1 MLSRKLKMNNII
13 NFVCFQVGW
22 FSAVLTAA
30 KGVPWI
36 GVLIIGF
43 CVSVHLYRSSQ
54 PREEIILIVL
64 IAFLGGVFDS
74 VFVFLDW
81 IYYSSGQIHQN
92 LTTYWIL
99 AMWAS
104 FATTLRSSMS
114 WLKDYKILS
123 VIFGFF
129 GGPLAYYGG
138 YKLRAIEFI
147 NFESAMIGLA
157 LGWAIIIPFLFYLTD
172 NIVDP
177 DKKEIN

>member
-1 MLSRKLKMNNII
+1 MRVLSRKLKMNNII

-22 FSAVLTAA
+22 FSVVLTAA

-43 CVSVHLYRSSQ
+43 CVSVHLYRSFK

-129 GGPLAYYGG
+129 GGRLAYYGG
-138 YKLRAIEFI
+138 YKLKAIEFI
-147 NFESAMIGLA
+147 NF
-157 LGWAIIIPFLFYLTD
+157 
-172 NIVDP
+172 
-177 DKKEIN
+177 

>member
-1 MLSRKLKMNNII
+1 MNNII

-43 CVSVHLYRSSQ
+43 CVSVHLYRSFK

-157 LGWAIIIPFLFYLTD
+157 LGWAIIIPFLFYLTG

>member
-1 MLSRKLKMNNII
+1 MNNVI

-43 CVSVHLYRSSQ
+43 CVSVHLYRSSK

-138 YKLRAIEFI
+138 YKLGAIEFI

-157 LGWAIIIPFLFYLTD
+157 FGWAIILSLIH
-172 NIVDP
+172 I
-177 DKKEIN
+177 